1 MNIDITG
8 ALFALS
14 LSILI
19 LTSQCA
25 EDASDLNDHWSTAI
39 IINAFYS

>member
-14 LSILI
+14 LSMFILN
-19 LTSQCA
+19 SQCN
-25 EDASDLNDHWSTAI
+25 EDASDANLL
-39 IINAFYS
+39 